1 MKNNSRQLI
10 AGYYTAH
17 IDELRCFIRERIG
30 ARGCSED
37 IAQDVFVRLLSGD
50 KMITEV
56 TLPCLV
62 YTTARNL
69 IIDHWR
75 RCRTMERYEH
85 EIKVAMAYKY
95 GQADV
100 VSVYSAKEI
109 TEQIERCLARM
120 PEDSA
125 CAYRL
130 HLYEG
135 MKVSEISERMNI
147 RYKIA
152 EHRLGQA
159 RRLVRLVVSDMNRV
173 RLLAGEADG
182 EGLRNSGCGLRRT
195 V

>member
-30 ARGCSED
+30 FRGSPED
-37 IAQDVFVRLLSGD
+37 IAQDVFVRLLSSD

-75 RCRTMERYEH
+75 RCRTMEQYEH
-85 EIKVAMAYKY
+85 DLRLSAACHP
-95 GQADV
+95 GQADT
-100 VSVYSAKEI
+100 VSVYSAREI
-109 TEQIERCLARM
+109 TEQIERCLARL
-120 PEDSA
+120 PEDCA

-130 HLYEG
+130 HLYDG

-147 RYKIA
+147 RYKVA

-159 RRLVRLVVSDMNRV
+159 RRMVRSAVSDMNRV
-173 RLLAGEADG
+173 RLSAGKAVG
-182 EGLRNSGCGLRRT
+182 EGWQNDGCGLRRT